1 MLSLN
6 TPLPARHRAQ
16 LIASDVSVTRGA
28 TPVLSHVDLTVTATS
43 RVAIVGE
50 NGRGKST
57 LLHVLS
63 GALTR
68 ERSATGD
75 GECEGR
81 GRVSGGAA
89 ARRPRAERC
98 PPGSHR
104 RLRVER

>member
-63 GALTR
+63 GALTPDSGVVQR
-68 ERSATGD
+68 LGTVGIAEQEMPTG
-75 GECEGR
+75 GNRTVGQA
-81 GRVSGGAA
+81 V
-89 ARRPRAERC
+89 AEAIAQ
-98 PPGSHR
+98 
-104 RLRVER
+104 LD